1 MKGKPLF
8 IVFLCLTAALLLSAC
23 VQSHNCEEPEIYKS
37 YDLAAQGDTV
47 YFSAFDK
54 LWYHQPGDKE
64 PTQLAQFRG
73 LFFQTPHGLYC
84 FDEYCADETAPDVY
98 QVSGTE
104 LIPVTNLPPE
114 ARRLTILDV
123 TDGAVYWSSADQ
135 IWSEAEGSRIPTY
148 RTDCATGETSV
159 IFAAPDI
166 QPPQRMADGKL
177 WFTAKGGI
185 FQYYDLETEE
195 VVTYCNSFWSYK
207 AEPYTIFYY
216 EDFILCYCIQYAPNE
231 DGTHHETGKCYYR
244 LDYGSS
250 EPVYLTEYEWYSY
263 RPWLLDDTLYYPSYD
278 GSEKNHLVALDPRTG
293 QVTKL
298 TDQPFDTREL
308 AVTNKGFYYEK
319 DYDLYC
325 YDYTTEVSLL
335 LVDKDG

>member
-1 MKGKPLF
+1 MATLF
-8 IVFLCLTAALLLSAC
+8 WVLIVLHVFLCLFLSAC
-23 VQSHNCEEPEIYKS
+23 VQSHNCEEPEIYKP
-37 YDLAAQGDTV
+37 YDLASQGDTV

-84 FDEYCADETAPDVY
+84 FAEYCADETAPDVY

-104 LIPVTNLPPE
+104 LIPVTNLPPG

-123 TDGAVYWSSADQ
+123 TNGAVYWSSADK
-135 IWSEAEGSRIPTY
+135 IWSEAEGSHIPTY

-216 EDFILCYCIQYAPNE
+216 DDFILCYCIQYEPN
-231 DGTHHETGKCYYR
+231 DQGTHDVKGYCYYR

-250 EPVYLTEYEWYSY
+250 EPVYLTEYDWYSY

-293 QVTKL
+293 QVTKR

-308 AVTNKGFYYEK
+308 AVTHQGFYYTEN
-319 DYDLYC
+319 YDLYC
-325 YDYTTEVSLL
+325 YDYSTGESLL
-335 LVDKDG
+335 VVDKEE